1 MILVSSWEQVRALMT
16 SVPAHTGAHAE
27 LTLRSRQHAAT
38 VVQVLTY
45 VIIIIIIIIVRAL
58 PCANYML
65 KTVGVISACKS
76 SVQECHYLLLLCHR
90 PHRAEALSDDARLT
104 TSV

>member
-45 VIIIIIIIIVRAL
+45 VIIIIIIIIIIIVRAL

-76 SVQECHYLLLLCHR
+76 SVKECHYLLLLCHR
-90 PHRAEALSDDARLT
+90 PHRAVGRRH
-104 TSV
+104 